1 MGKGLGP
8 PVDEGEL
15 NSLPAYLRAQ
25 VAPSQLNELR
35 QVLCARMAS
44 DGCVREADA
53 VQLLGGGARAK
64 AVLLLLIKLARLRSL
79 VQNGDTVFLST

>member
-1 MGKGLGP
+1 M
-8 PVDEGEL
+8 
-15 NSLPAYLRAQ
+15 
-25 VAPSQLNELR
+25 
-35 QVLCARMAS
+35 AR